1 MEVFGTD
8 SPLEAFEEVNVVII
22 MDNALHHC
30 DHFTNQTANSKCGLD
45 DLVSPGSTFVTCN
58 SVCYHLSRHVIKIQI
73 RS

>member
-8 SPLEAFEEVNVVII
+8 SPLEAFEEVNVIII

-45 DLVSPGSTFVTCN
+45 DLVSPVFYTF
-58 SVCYHLSRHVIKIQI
+58 YM
-73 RS
+73 